1 MTVVIRNGRKK
12 IHFSHGMKK
21 MGNKLKDTNE
31 IWFAYC
37 TNKHS
42 LPQDIYLL
50 TLIIIIWLDKIKCW
64 LFQLI
69 SDKKSM
75 YVKNTILHFHT
86 PCCSVR
92 MEGNIVDIQM
102 DRPLHSYTLLLSAN
116 CWLKANKQGK
126 AKRIKQKKLH
136 TSDIDITYWW
146 SFNKLSMKIGP
157 YYTTIAITSQTI
169 IHKLLASPQN
179 NFIMNFLCPGGAWQP
194 ELEYLNQSIV
204 SSQYH
209 QTTAEYSILVAK
221 PNEVEQLSTY

>member
-1 MTVVIRNGRKK
+1 
-12 IHFSHGMKK
+12 

-50 TLIIIIWLDKIKCW
+50 TLIIIIWLDKIKSW

-69 SDKKSM
+69 SDKKYM
-75 YVKNTILHFHT
+75 CVKNTILHFHT

-126 AKRIKQKKLH
+126 AKRIKQKKTSYIWYWHYLLVKFQQIVHENWALLH
-136 TSDIDITYWW
+136 
-146 SFNKLSMKIGP
+146 
-157 YYTTIAITSQTI
+157 
-169 IHKLLASPQN
+169 N
-179 NFIMNFLCPGGAWQP
+179 NC
-194 ELEYLNQSIV
+194 
-204 SSQYH
+204 H
-209 QTTAEYSILVAK
+209 
-221 PNEVEQLSTY
+221 NEPDYNT